1 MLAVSGTLPLIVY
14 YEPESSKNKV
24 NINHRNHENY
34 ILSLFLDKLYQTF
47 CTMYHEWRSNT
58 QMAQA

>member
-34 ILSLFLDKLYQTF
+34 ILSLFLDKLYQTV
-47 CTMYHEWRSNT
+47 CTMYHE
-58 QMAQA
+58 